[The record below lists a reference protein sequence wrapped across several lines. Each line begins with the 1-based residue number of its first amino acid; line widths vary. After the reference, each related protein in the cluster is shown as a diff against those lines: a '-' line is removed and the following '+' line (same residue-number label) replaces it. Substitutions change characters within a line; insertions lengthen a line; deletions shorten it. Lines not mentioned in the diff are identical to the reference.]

1 MAQKLLLIEENR
13 QLLDLMASFLS
24 NLGYEV
30 HSAREYDEARAL
42 LMNYHYRIII
52 SGEEPAGFGTPE
64 DNLAKCIDSLEP
76 KPSLVYLREGAP
88 PPTPS
93 PLAGNPTGMTLDK
106 PVSLLRLGELMQ
118 VLVSH

>member
-1 MAQKLLLIEENR
+1 MVQKLLLIEENR

-42 LMNYHYRIII
+42 LMNYHYKIII

-64 DNLAKCIDSLEP
+64 DNLAKCIDLLEP
-76 KPSLVYLREGAP
+76 KPSLVYLREGTP
-88 PPTPS
+88 PPTPP
-93 PLAGNPTGMTLDK
+93 PLPGNPAGMTLDK
-106 PVSLLRLGELMQ
+106 PVSLLRLGELMR